1 MDETNDL
8 SIKQL
13 IRAVTAELLASQ
25 QERLA
30 CGDPAVFEVS
40 ELTLDIS
47 FVATHSRNI
56 SGGFDFKVVKAD
68 GGVKY
73 DEQSV
78 HRVILKLTAPKPRAS
93 GKTFGL
99 TIDPVPVLPRETE
112 QPAGGATPNAR

>member
-25 QERLA
+25 RERLA
-30 CGDPAVFEVS
+30 SGDPAVFEVS

-47 FVATHSRNI
+47 FVATRSRNI
-56 SGGFDFKVVKAD
+56 GGGFDFKVVKAD

-78 HRVILKLTAPKPRAS
+78 HNVILKLTAPKPRTSDQADP
-93 GKTFGL
+93 FGVEPE
-99 TIDPVPVLPRETE
+99 PVRPRRAEK
-112 QPAGGATPNAR
+112 PAGGQ